1 MSCGCCFC
9 LSCFSHTCDSSSL
22 IVDHHHHGSFI
33 IIFYDSKCADDFEK
47 NQKKLVAALKKKD
60 QEASSQALEGM
71 ANALLTYRTVGRLLG
86 PDGGGDVSCAG
97 DCTDDDDYGHVVD
110 DEDAMVGCSCS
121 QRFLSFDRFRRRTK
135 FVAPRVVCRVEP
147 TRRRSKPVTS
157 DSSPRW

>member
-1 MSCGCCFC
+1 M
-9 LSCFSHTCDSSSL
+9 
-22 IVDHHHHGSFI
+22 
-33 IIFYDSKCADDFEK
+33 
-47 NQKKLVAALKKKD
+47 AALKKKD

-121 QRFLSFDRFRRRTK
+121 QRFRFVRQIPSTDEIRR
-135 FVAPRVVCRVEP
+135 AACRVQGRTYSQAVKARDE
-147 TRRRSKPVTS
+147 RLKSQVVAGN
-157 DSSPRW
+157 